1 MQLFCIVIA
10 AFTAE
15 ITYGQTDVH
24 YATYG
29 ICYYN
34 PKAIQ
39 SGHRICFSLLASA
52 ISSIMVCMVLMILD
66 VFIPCVEKMVKII
79 TYICIASNIA
89 VDTC

>member
-24 YATYG
+24 YATSR

-34 PKAIQ
+34 PKAIH
-39 SGHRICFSLLASA
+39 SSHRICFSLLASA

>member
-1 MQLFCIVIA
+1 MQLFCVVIA

-15 ITYGQTDVH
+15 ITYGETDVD

-34 PKAIQ
+34 PKAIH

-79 TYICIASNIA
+79 TYVYLYS
-89 VDTC
+89 